1 VLKGTAVELSR
12 RAFGALTG
20 SALLSLALPAGT
32 AAAAAGALPRP
43 AGAGSGSRGT
53 VTFDPYS
60 MIIDG
65 RRVPLWSGEV
75 HPFRLPSPSLWRDVL
90 QKMRGNGYNAVS
102 IYASWNYHSPAP
114 GHYDFTGVRDLGLFL
129 EMAADAGLYVIA
141 RPGPYINAEVDAGGY
156 PGWLATTPGRART
169 SDPTYL
175 GYVDEWLTA
184 VNAVIARHQ
193 YTDGGGSVVL
203 YQLENE
209 YASYV
214 TSATGRDY
222 MAHLYA
228 KVRADGIDV
237 PLFHNDKG
245 RNGYWIPG
253 SFDTGG
259 ETGQYLYGFDGY
271 PSPTGLPP
279 DWGYFGTGGAK
290 GGSTASPGT
299 PGLMAEFG
307 GGWFDPWGGAEFGG
321 KGYAESR
328 RTRDAAYERRFY
340 LTNLANGVKIH
351 NVYMT
356 FGGTSWGWLP
366 APVVYTSYD
375 YGAAIDEARN
385 ATSKVVPMHQTG
397 SMLDAFP
404 EFAALDRADDTA
416 ADSTAVRVYHLTAA
430 ESGAHVYFLRNDTSA
445 DATCTLPVTT
455 AAGTATVPAAPGGM
469 RVAAKD
475 MKVVATELSLG
486 RRTLRYTTAQP
497 MLRTTGTA
505 LDVVAFAGRPG
516 DPAEVV
522 LAVSGKPA
530 VTVVDGAADT
540 VHDAAAGTLRINTV
554 LGGLTRVLVQGGG
567 TATPMLLLFA
577 DDDASA
583 VLRLLTAAGEP
594 VLVSGPALV
603 RTAEREGAVLKL
615 TGDTTQD
622 CPLEVWAEPAVKQ
635 VFWNARR
642 VAVAPTA
649 SGSLRAGSPLAGPP
663 SVELPALTGWLQS
676 AENPESEPAFDDS
689 AWRVCDLTTS
699 SSTTAVPAGSP
710 VLFADDYGFHYG
722 DVWYRA
728 QVDATATPG
737 TLSLSYASGTQGL
750 LMAWWD
756 GRPLGV
762 HRQPV
767 PAKAQDTQGTWAAT
781 ADFAVPADLAG
792 EGRHTVA
799 VLVRRMAHEED
810 GGANDA
816 FKSARG
822 LTAARLDGDAGALAW
837 RIQGGAADDAAR
849 GPLNTG
855 GLYGER
861 AGWHLPGF
869 PDRDW
874 APAADLQAEPRQG
887 VSWYRTQFRLDV
899 DRGVD
904 ASIGLTL
911 DDDPARAYRV
921 QIFLNGWNMGQY
933 INDAGPQHTFV
944 LPNGILRPRGSNTLA
959 LAVLSDGTTPA
970 GPAAVSLTL
979 LGSAAG
985 GVPLTLVDAPGYAQL
1000 VRPAR

>member
-1 VLKGTAVELSR
+1 MDLSR

-20 SALLSLALPAGT
+20 SALLSLALPAG
-32 AAAAAGALPRP
+32 AAMAADAVPRP
-43 AGAGSGSRGT
+43 ARPGAGGT
-53 VTFDPYS
+53 VTFDAYS

-65 RRVPLWSGEV
+65 VRVPLWSGEV

-90 QKMRGNGYNAVS
+90 EKMRGNGYNAVS

-114 GHYDFTGVRDLGLFL
+114 GQYDFSGVRDLGLFL
-129 EMAADAGLYVIA
+129 RMAADAGLYVIA

-156 PGWLATTPGRART
+156 PGWLATTPGRAR
-169 SDPTYL
+169 SNDPTYL
-175 GYVDEWLTA
+175 GHVDEWLTA
-184 VNAVIARHQ
+184 VNAVIAQHLH
-193 YTDGGGSVVL
+193 TDGGGSVVL

-209 YASYV
+209 YASHTADAV
-214 TSATGRDY
+214 GQGY

-253 SFDTGG
+253 SFDTAG
-259 ETGQYLYGFDGY
+259 EQGRYLYGFDGY

-279 DWGYFGTGGAK
+279 DWGYFGSGGAK
-290 GGSTASPGT
+290 GGSTASPST

-307 GGWFDPWGGAEFGG
+307 GGWFDPWGGAEFAG

-385 ATSKVVPMHQTG
+385 ATSKVVPMRQTG
-397 SMLDAFP
+397 SMLASFP
-404 EFAALDRADDTA
+404 EFSALDRAADTVA
-416 ADSTAVRVYHLTAA
+416 AGSAVRVYHLTADG
-430 ESGAHVYFLRNDTSA
+430 SGAHVYFLRNDASA
-445 DATCTLPVTT
+445 DATCTLPVVT
-455 AAGTATVPAAPGGM
+455 AAGTVTVPAAPGGL
-469 RVAAKD
+469 RVVAKD
-475 MKVVATELSLG
+475 MAVVATELSLG
-486 RRTLRYTTAQP
+486 RRTLRWTTVQP
-497 MLRTTGTA
+497 MLRTTGER
-505 LDVVAFAGRPG
+505 LDVTAFAGRPG
-516 DPAEVV
+516 DPAEAV
-522 LAVSGKPA
+522 LAVSAPPTA
-530 VTVVDGAADT
+530 TVLDGTADT
-540 VHDAAAGTLRINTV
+540 VYDASAGTLRINTV
-554 LGGLTRVLVQGGG
+554 LDGLTRVLVEGGG
-567 TATPMLLLFA
+567 TATPMLFLFA
-577 DDDASA
+577 DDGASA
-583 VLRLLTAAGEP
+583 VLSSLTADGEP
-594 VLVSGPALV
+594 VVVTGPALV
-603 RTAEREGAVLKL
+603 RSAEREGAVLRL

-622 CPLEVWAEPAVKQ
+622 SPLEVWAAPAVRE
-635 VFWNARR
+635 VFWNGRH

-649 SGSLRAGSPLAGPP
+649 SGGLQAREPLAGPP
-663 SVELPALTGWLQS
+663 AVDLPALTGWRY
-676 AENPESEPAFDDS
+676 APENPESEPAFDDS
-689 AWRVCDLTTS
+689 AWRACDLTAS
-699 SSTTAVPAGSP
+699 ASTTPVPAGTP

-728 QVDATATPG
+728 QVESDGTAAT
-737 TLSLSYASGTQGL
+737 LNLSYSSGTQGM

-756 GRPLGV
+756 GRPLGT

-767 PAKAQDTQGTWAAT
+767 PAKSQDTQGTWAAT
-781 ADFAVPADLAG
+781 AAFPVPGDLAAAG
-792 EGRHTVA
+792 SHTVA

-822 LTAARLDGDAGALAW
+822 LTAANLDGTPVASAW
-837 RIQGGAADDAAR
+837 RIQGGTGGDAAR

-874 APAADLQAEPRQG
+874 ASADTLQAGPRQG
-887 VSWYRTQFRLDV
+887 VSWYRTQFRLDI

-904 ASIGLTL
+904 ASVGLTL
-911 DDDPARAYRV
+911 DDDPAHAYRV
-921 QIFLNGWNMGQY
+921 QIFVNGWNMGQY

-959 LAVLSDGTTPA
+959 LAVLADGTTPA
-970 GPAAVSLTL
+970 GPAGVSLAL

-985 GVPLTLVDAPGYAQL
+985 GVPLTLVDAPGYTDL
-1000 VRPAR
+1000 RPSAG